1 MSDYG
6 TGHASSK
13 VNGPKNRPPHIARI
27 PKGAKSTE
35 SPFKR
40 YDIIIS
46 AAPLVSYKNGP
57 DTVRSLEPFT
67 IRVQLPDGKI
77 KFIKSE
83 HEDELVRRRNV
94 SHS

>member
-13 VNGPKNRPPHIARI
+13 VNKPLNRPPHIARI

-35 SPFKR
+35 TPFRR
-40 YDIIIS
+40 YDVMVS
-46 AAPLVSYKNGP
+46 GAPLVSYKNGP

-67 IRVQLPDGKI
+67 IRVVMPDGRH
-77 KFIKSE
+77 KFIKSKLE
-83 HEDELVRRRNV
+83 EPK
-94 SHS
+94 